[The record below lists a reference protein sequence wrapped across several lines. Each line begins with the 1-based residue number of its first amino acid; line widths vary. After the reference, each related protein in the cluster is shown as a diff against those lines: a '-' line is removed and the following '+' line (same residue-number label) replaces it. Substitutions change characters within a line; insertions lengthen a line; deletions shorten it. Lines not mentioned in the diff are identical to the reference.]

1 MSEAIGR
8 ERESCPD
15 YESLMGSDAILLT
28 RTKWDPGR
36 IGGGEGAKR
45 GSTEGGKEVRGDFL
59 YSSKHTVEYGS
70 IKKFFRWF

>member
-36 IGGGEGAKR
+36 IGGGGREQSEGVQR
-45 GSTEGGKEVRGDFL
+45 EE
-59 YSSKHTVEYGS
+59 
-70 IKKFFRWF
+70 KK

>member
-15 YESLMGSDAILLT
+15 YESLMGSDAIPLT

-36 IGGGEGAKR
+36 RGGEHR
-45 GSTEGGKEVRGDFL
+45 EGGKEVRRFSIQQQA
-59 YSSKHTVEYGS
+59 YS
-70 IKKFFRWF
+70 

>member
-8 ERESCPD
+8 ESCSD

-36 IGGGEGAKR
+36 IGGGGGSKAREYRGRKRSEGR
-45 GSTEGGKEVRGDFL
+45 F
-59 YSSKHTVEYGS
+59 S
-70 IKKFFRWF
+70 IQQ